1 MKSLFTLN
9 PSTPARLLGLLLLS
23 IALMVSD
30 HRYQQT
36 HLIRSAIGG
45 VLYPL
50 ERLVSVPDDISKWL
64 AIYFTSRSSLQSQ
77 VESLERLNL
86 FQQAKLQELARLEL
100 ENNRLRELLDSP
112 QQRNKNSVLLADI
125 IRVNLHP
132 FRKLIAIDRGQHD
145 RVYEG
150 QAIVGAHGIIGQVV
164 EVFPM
169 HSNVLLISDQS
180 HAVLAENN
188 RTGLRALLVG
198 SGEADR
204 VYLHNISSSADIQI
218 GDLFQTSGLDGLY
231 PRNYPIARVI
241 EIEAVEGDAFL
252 KVNAK
257 PLAQLDSI
265 REVLLL
271 WPEQKLNQNDSL
283 SGPIDD

>member
-9 PSTPARLLGLLLLS
+9 PSTPARLLGLILVS
-23 IALMVSD
+23 IVLMVSD

-36 HLIRSAIGG
+36 HLIRSTIGG

-50 ERLVSVPDDISKWL
+50 ERLVSTPGDISKWL
-64 AIYFTSRSSLQSQ
+64 AVYFTTRASLQSQ
-77 VESLERLNL
+77 IESLERLNL
-86 FQQAKLQELARLEL
+86 FQQARLQELAQLKL

-112 QQRNKNSVLLADI
+112 LQRNKNSVLLADI

-132 FRKLIAIDRGQHD
+132 FRKLIAIDRGQQD
-145 RVYEG
+145 NVYEG
-150 QAIVGAHGIIGQVV
+150 QAIVGAQGIIGQVV

-169 HSNVLLISDQS
+169 HSNVLLISDPS
-180 HAVLAENN
+180 HALLAENN

-204 VYLHNISSSADIQI
+204 VYLQNISSSADIQI

-231 PRNYPIARVI
+231 PRNYPVARVL
-241 EIEAVEGDAFL
+241 EIGRVEGEAFL
-252 KVNAK
+252 TVTAK

-271 WPEQKLNQNDSL
+271 WPEQRIKRKSQ
-283 SGPIDD
+283 PIGHNK

>member
-9 PSTPARLLGLLLLS
+9 PSTPARLLGLILVS
-23 IALMVSD
+23 IVLMVSD

-36 HLIRSAIGG
+36 HLIRSTIGG

-50 ERLVSVPDDISKWL
+50 ERLVSTPGDISKWL
-64 AIYFTSRSSLQSQ
+64 AVYFTTRASLQSQ
-77 VESLERLNL
+77 IESLERLNL
-86 FQQAKLQELARLEL
+86 FQQARLQELAQLKL

-112 QQRNKNSVLLADI
+112 LQRNKNSVLLADI

-132 FRKLIAIDRGQHD
+132 FRKLIAIDRGQQD
-145 RVYEG
+145 NVYEG
-150 QAIVGAHGIIGQVV
+150 QAIVGAQGIIGQVV

-169 HSNVLLISDQS
+169 HSNALLISDPS
-180 HAVLAENN
+180 HALLAENN

-204 VYLHNISSSADIQI
+204 VYLQNISSSADIQI

-231 PRNYPIARVI
+231 PRNYPVARVL
-241 EIEAVEGDAFL
+241 EIGRVEGEAFL
-252 KVNAK
+252 TVTAK

-271 WPEQKLNQNDSL
+271 WPEQRIKRKSQ
-283 SGPIDD
+283 PIGHNK

>member
-9 PSTPARLLGLLLLS
+9 PSTPARLLGLILVS
-23 IALMVSD
+23 IVLMVSD

-36 HLIRSAIGG
+36 HLIRSTIGG

-50 ERLVSVPDDISKWL
+50 ERLVSTPGDISKWL
-64 AIYFTSRSSLQSQ
+64 AVYFTTRASLQSQ

-86 FQQAKLQELARLEL
+86 FQQARLQELAQLKL

-112 QQRNKNSVLLADI
+112 LQRNKNSVLLADI

-132 FRKLIAIDRGQHD
+132 FRKLIAIDRGQQD
-145 RVYEG
+145 NVYEG
-150 QAIVGAHGIIGQVV
+150 QAIVGAQGIIGQVV

-169 HSNVLLISDQS
+169 HSNVLLISDPS
-180 HAVLAENN
+180 HALLAENN

-204 VYLHNISSSADIQI
+204 VYLQNISSSADIQI

-231 PRNYPIARVI
+231 PRNYPVARVL
-241 EIEAVEGDAFL
+241 EIGRVEGEAFL
-252 KVNAK
+252 TVTAK

-271 WPEQKLNQNDSL
+271 WPEQRIKRKSQ
-283 SGPIDD
+283 PIGHNK

>member
-9 PSTPARLLGLLLLS
+9 PSTPARLLGLILVS
-23 IALMVSD
+23 IVLMVSD

-36 HLIRSAIGG
+36 HLIRSTIGG

-50 ERLVSVPDDISKWL
+50 ERLVSTPGDISKWL
-64 AIYFTSRSSLQSQ
+64 AVYFTTRASLQSQ
-77 VESLERLNL
+77 IESLERLNL
-86 FQQAKLQELARLEL
+86 FQQARLQELAQLKL

-112 QQRNKNSVLLADI
+112 LQRNKNSVLLADI

-132 FRKLIAIDRGQHD
+132 FRKLIAIDRGQQD
-145 RVYEG
+145 NVYEG
-150 QAIVGAHGIIGQVV
+150 QAIVGAQGIIGQVV

-169 HSNVLLISDQS
+169 HSNALLISDPS
-180 HAVLAENN
+180 HALLAENN

-204 VYLHNISSSADIQI
+204 VYLQNISSSADIHI

-231 PRNYPIARVI
+231 PRNYPVARVL
-241 EIEAVEGDAFL
+241 EIGRVEGEAFL
-252 KVNAK
+252 TVTAK

-271 WPEQKLNQNDSL
+271 WPEQRIKRKSQ
-283 SGPIDD
+283 PIGHNK

>member
-9 PSTPARLLGLLLLS
+9 PSTPARLLGLLLVS

-30 HRYQQT
+30 HRYHQT
-36 HLIRSAIGG
+36 HFIRSTIGG

-50 ERLVSVPDDISKWL
+50 ERLVSVPGDISKWL
-64 AIYFTSRSSLQSQ
+64 AVYFTTRASLQSQ
-77 VESLERLNL
+77 VESLGRLNL

-112 QQRNKNSVLLADI
+112 LQRNKNSVLLADI

-132 FRKLIAIDRGQHD
+132 FRKLIAIDRGQQD

-150 QAIVGAHGIIGQVV
+150 QAIVGAQGIIGQVV

-169 HSNVLLISDQS
+169 HSNVLLISDPS
-180 HAVLAENN
+180 HALLAENN

-204 VYLHNISSSADIQI
+204 VYLQNISSSADIQI

-231 PRNYPIARVI
+231 PRNYPVARVLEIGRI
-241 EIEAVEGDAFL
+241 EGEAFL
-252 KVNAK
+252 SVTAK

-271 WPEQKLNQNDSL
+271 WPEQNI
-283 SGPIDD
+283 SGKSRPIGHDK

>member
-9 PSTPARLLGLLLLS
+9 PSTPARLLGLILVS
-23 IALMVSD
+23 IVLMVSD

-36 HLIRSAIGG
+36 HLIRSTIGG

-50 ERLVSVPDDISKWL
+50 ERLVSTPGDISKWL
-64 AIYFTSRSSLQSQ
+64 AVYFTTRASLQSQ

-86 FQQAKLQELARLEL
+86 FQQARLQELAQLKL

-112 QQRNKNSVLLADI
+112 LQRNKNSVLLADI

-132 FRKLIAIDRGQHD
+132 FRKLIAIDRGQQD
-145 RVYEG
+145 NVYEG
-150 QAIVGAHGIIGQVV
+150 QAIVGAQGIIGQVV

-169 HSNVLLISDQS
+169 HSNVLLISDPS
-180 HAVLAENN
+180 HALLAENN

-204 VYLHNISSSADIQI
+204 VYLQNISSSADIQI

-231 PRNYPIARVI
+231 PRNYPVARVL
-241 EIEAVEGDAFL
+241 EIGRVEGEAFL
-252 KVNAK
+252 TVTAK

-271 WPEQKLNQNDSL
+271 WPEQRIKRKSQ
-283 SGPIDD
+283 PIEHNK

>member
-9 PSTPARLLGLLLLS
+9 PSTPARLLGLILVS
-23 IALMVSD
+23 IVLMVSD

-36 HLIRSAIGG
+36 HLIRSTIGG

-50 ERLVSVPDDISKWL
+50 ERLVSTPGDISKWL
-64 AIYFTSRSSLQSQ
+64 TVYFTTRASLQSQ

-86 FQQAKLQELARLEL
+86 FQQARLQELAQLKL

-112 QQRNKNSVLLADI
+112 LQRNKNSVLLADI

-132 FRKLIAIDRGQHD
+132 FRKLIAIDRGQQD
-145 RVYEG
+145 NVYEG
-150 QAIVGAHGIIGQVV
+150 QAIVGAQGIIGQVV

-169 HSNVLLISDQS
+169 HSNVLLISDPS
-180 HAVLAENN
+180 HALLAENN

-204 VYLHNISSSADIQI
+204 VYLQNISSSADIQI

-231 PRNYPIARVI
+231 PRNYPVARVL
-241 EIEAVEGDAFL
+241 EIGRVEGEAFL
-252 KVNAK
+252 TVTAK

-271 WPEQKLNQNDSL
+271 WPEQRIKRKSQ
-283 SGPIDD
+283 PIGHNK

>member
-9 PSTPARLLGLLLLS
+9 PSTPARLLGLILVS
-23 IALMVSD
+23 IVLMVSD

-36 HLIRSAIGG
+36 HLIRSTIGG

-50 ERLVSVPDDISKWL
+50 ERLVSTPGDISKWL
-64 AIYFTSRSSLQSQ
+64 TVYFTTRASLQSQ

-86 FQQAKLQELARLEL
+86 FQQARLQELAQLKL

-112 QQRNKNSVLLADI
+112 LQRNKNSVLLADI

-132 FRKLIAIDRGQHD
+132 FRKLIAIDRGQQD
-145 RVYEG
+145 NVYEG
-150 QAIVGAHGIIGQVV
+150 QAIVGAQGIIGQVV

-169 HSNVLLISDQS
+169 HSNVLLISDPS
-180 HAVLAENN
+180 HALLAENN

-204 VYLHNISSSADIQI
+204 VYLQNISSSADIQI
-218 GDLFQTSGLDGLY
+218 GDLFQTSGLDRLY
-231 PRNYPIARVI
+231 PRNYPVARVL
-241 EIEAVEGDAFL
+241 EIGRVEGEAFL
-252 KVNAK
+252 TVTAK
-257 PLAQLDSI
+257 PLAQLESI

-271 WPEQKLNQNDSL
+271 WPEQRIKRKSQ
-283 SGPIDD
+283 PIGHNK

>member
-9 PSTPARLLGLLLLS
+9 PSTPARLLGLILVS
-23 IALMVSD
+23 IVLMVSD

-36 HLIRSAIGG
+36 HLIRSTIGG

-50 ERLVSVPDDISKWL
+50 ERLVSTPGDIAKWL
-64 AIYFTSRSSLQSQ
+64 AVYFTTRASLQSQ

-86 FQQAKLQELARLEL
+86 FQQARLQELAQLKL

-112 QQRNKNSVLLADI
+112 LQRNKNSVLLADI

-132 FRKLIAIDRGQHD
+132 FRKLIAIDRGQQD
-145 RVYEG
+145 NVYEG
-150 QAIVGAHGIIGQVV
+150 QAIVGAQGIIGQVV

-169 HSNVLLISDQS
+169 HSNVLLISDPS
-180 HAVLAENN
+180 HALLAENN

-204 VYLHNISSSADIQI
+204 VYLQNISSSADIQI

-231 PRNYPIARVI
+231 PRNYPVARVL
-241 EIEAVEGDAFL
+241 EIGRVEGEAFL
-252 KVNAK
+252 TVTAK

-271 WPEQKLNQNDSL
+271 WPEQRIKRKSQ
-283 SGPIDD
+283 PIGHNK